1 MSGLLADQAKFS
13 AQPRL
18 EGVNDRPAFA
28 CEDVER
34 RRPGATRRPRSG
46 RRSMATSRGWKSD
59 ARAVA
64 ESVLLRRETNR
75 DVRVGSI
82 ASFWTLA
89 DDFRTTPGNGHRQ
102 GGRHISKVPISD
114 IPSLG

>member
-1 MSGLLADQAKFS
+1 
-13 AQPRL
+13 
-18 EGVNDRPAFA
+18 
-28 CEDVER
+28 
-34 RRPGATRRPRSG
+34 
-46 RRSMATSRGWKSD
+46 MATSRGWKSD

-102 GGRHISKVPISD
+102 GRSAYLKGADKRHPKFG
-114 IPSLG
+114 LRWKEAAN